1 MSSVSNEYN
10 EALLEP
16 LKYYR
21 EDLKDAFQHVTE
33 EYFQDLVNQSK
44 VDIDKNRELIDKYT
58 TVSEN
63 RDQSNTSYKRFGI
76 IKKIDFVF
84 GIGALIYGVYQFSQ
98 DPIDIISVA
107 VSSIVL
113 VLTVVLYL
121 YWIKPNS
128 KSLEEKLNDLE
139 STLAQMRQE
148 GYEMLA
154 PLNNLFHSEM
164 TAELIKKA
172 IPFIHMDSNFNIERY
187 EQLVKDYGFLE
198 KGDVNH
204 STLDIASGDILGN
217 PFVFLKRIIH
227 WMDDYTYEGTLNVT
241 YTEEYVDSNGNLKTR
256 DVNETLRAVIR
267 QPGPYYANRVS
278 LVYGNHAAPNLIF
291 HRKPPEKGFFNL
303 GGAKSLL
310 SKGIASIRKKGQD
323 SLEGGGSFQ
332 ALANEEF
339 DAQFN
344 ALDRNNEVEF
354 RVLFTPLAQN
364 NYKDIFENSP
374 YGDDFVFN
382 KECKINEIKTDNSQ
396 KWDFNTAPS
405 QYYDF
410 SFQKIKEKFIN
421 FNCAYFDHMYFSFLP
436 VLAIPVYQQMA
447 SNDYIYGKSYD
458 FRYNDYITEML
469 ANKMGLNLFV
479 PPDAAERN
487 NVKTILKTS
496 HHKKEGDSEVIKVD
510 AYSYRTIGHVD
521 EVPVRAGNGRTYY
534 VPVHW
539 EEYVPVTKHE
549 FIEVS
554 EIQSA
559 GDDFKHIKGL
569 DHYQQSENNKDR
581 SFAYDHFM
589 VGKLYRQN
597 QSLSDLLHTV
607 YEQFGGSNN
616 G

>member
-76 IKKIDFVF
+76 IKKVDFVI

-154 PLNNLFHSEM
+154 PL
-164 TAELIKKA
+164 
-172 IPFIHMDSNFNIERY
+172 NIERY

-421 FNCAYFDHMYFSFLP
+421 FNCAYFEHMYFSFLP

-559 GDDFKHIKGL
+559 GDDFKYIKGL

-597 QSLSDLLHTV
+597 QSLSDLLHTI
-607 YEQFGGSNN
+607 YEQFGGSKN